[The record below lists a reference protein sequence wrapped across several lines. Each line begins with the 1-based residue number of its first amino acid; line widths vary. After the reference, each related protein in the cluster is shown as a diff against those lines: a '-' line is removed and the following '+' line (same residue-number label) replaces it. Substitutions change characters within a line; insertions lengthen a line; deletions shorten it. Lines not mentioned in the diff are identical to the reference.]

1 VIDTA
6 QAPTQAALLALKE
19 ERAVIDEAYE
29 FLDEKRLLL
38 AAELL
43 RQLTLYES
51 LNNELDTLAQQAARQ
66 LMAAIQRHG
75 LQELGVYPARLQG
88 RQMLEKRQKNFMGVT
103 LVETRL
109 DVAAT
114 PVAVKPCF
122 PSAEADLCRAAF
134 EQLVVKNAELSGVV
148 GNLYRL
154 MAEYR
159 MTERRA
165 RALEN
170 IILPELEQAF
180 KEIGTHLEEME
191 FEDAI
196 RVRRQVTSR

>member
-43 RQLTLYES
+43 RQLTRYES
-51 LNNELDTLAQQAARQ
+51 LNNELGTLTQQAAGQ
-66 LMAAIQRHG
+66 LKAAVQRHG

-88 RQMLEKRQKNFMGVT
+88 RQTLEKRQKNFMGVT
-103 LVETRL
+103 LIETRL
-109 DVAAT
+109 DIAAT
-114 PVAVKPCF
+114 PVVVKPCF
-122 PSAEADLCRAAF
+122 ASDEADLCRSAF

-154 MAEYR
+154 MVEYR

-170 IILPELEQAF
+170 IILPEVEQAF